1 MEFVKKFYYNN
12 IPKVC
17 IENPVGY
24 LNNNWN
30 ENYGGYFNYKEQ
42 KTNEIKTVI
51 PQHNLMLVNRGNISH
66 CVTPTIS
73 TAPIRKT
80 IQFFLKQL

>member
-1 MEFVKKFYYNN
+1 MIYLWFLIHTLRNN
-12 IPKVC
+12 DSHSEYTGTI
-17 IENPVGY
+17 Y

-51 PQHNLMLVNRGNISH
+51 HNI
-66 CVTPTIS
+66 I
-73 TAPIRKT
+73 
-80 IQFFLKQL
+80 